1 MKKTFKIIIGIISV
15 LIFLSL
21 VYLFISNQIEKDELL
36 NDGKDVYYPTAQEAA
51 RWDNVVP
58 REELVVEYIED
69 EEAVELGLST
79 STDMKLQV
87 IQRDEDG
94 EILEY
99 RKVRSEQ
106 DLMRYK
112 Y

>member
-36 NDGKDVYYPTAQEAA
+36 NDGKDRYYPTAQEAA
-51 RWDNVVP
+51 RWDKIMP
-58 REELVVEYIED
+58 REELVIEYLGD

-79 STDMKLQV
+79 STDMQLQV
-87 IQRDEDG
+87 VQRDEEG
-94 EILEY
+94 NVLEY
-99 RKVRSEQ
+99 KKIRSEE
-106 DLMRYK
+106 DLIRYK